1 MRGYQI
7 VDEQPRN
14 LVLNERTR
22 QKCYLCIKKE
32 KFYDALRTVRRR
44 VFLQMRAVSQLF
56 FFFPLATKQ
65 NARHSW
71 EREKHCASRATCW
84 EEEEPFSSSMR
95 FSLYICLYLYFCTLN
110 VPFLS
115 PTTSCMC
122 PRPLLYIDG
131 CPYFLFFFFCNY
143 IQTYS
148 GLFCVV
154 VNPYKRLPIYTE
166 KIIDLYKGK
175 KRHEVPPHVFAITDS
190 AYRSML
196 QGTGR
201 YLMF

>member
-1 MRGYQI
+1 MLSMHQ
-7 VDEQPRN
+7 
-14 LVLNERTR
+14 
-22 QKCYLCIKKE
+22 KE
-32 KFYDALRTVRRR
+32 KFYDALRTVWRR
-44 VFLQMRAVSQLF
+44 VCQQMRAVSQLF

-65 NARHSW
+65 NTRHSATL
-71 EREKHCASRATCW
+71 ERERERHCALRATCCEK
-84 EEEEPFSSSMR
+84 EEEGSSSMR
-95 FSLYICLYLYFCTLN
+95 FSLYFCLYLYFCTLN
-110 VPFLS
+110 TPFLS

-122 PRPLLYIDG
+122 PRPLVYRRMPL
-131 CPYFLFFFFCNY
+131 FSLLFFFA
-143 IQTYS
+143 ITTQTYS